1 MIKRDKENDEMKH
14 KYWEDIRKMFWYKV
28 EPFIQHMRVFQGDR
42 RFLPWKGSVLD
53 SVVGAFL
60 TQNVSDHLSTSA
72 FMTLGAKFP
81 TKTIDWE
88 AVHKSVKLLKPS
100 NLVDNTTLLQ
110 EGYSYMLP
118 DKHPLLAECIPRE
131 LDDPSP
137 YLLVEWTT
145 GDLESSCESTKNNL
159 QEEEN
164 SLTVQELFWFL
175 LITLQSYIQSMFQEN
190 GYGI

>member
-1 MIKRDKENDEMKH
+1 M
-14 KYWEDIRKMFWYKV
+14 
-28 EPFIQHMRVFQGDR
+28 
-42 RFLPWKGSVLD
+42 D
-53 SVVGAFL
+53 SV
-60 TQNVSDHLSTSA
+60 
-72 FMTLGAKFP
+72 
-81 TKTIDWE
+81 DWE

-164 SLTVQELFWFL
+164 SLTVPGTLLVFADHTSIIHPINVPRKWLWNLEKRIVYFGTGVSSIMRGLSMMRIRDCFWSGF
-175 LITLQSYIQSMFQEN
+175 ICVRAMDAKTKASRPI
-190 GYGI
+190 

>member
-1 MIKRDKENDEMKH
+1 MHTKSPRDSD
-14 KYWEDIRKMFWYKV
+14 
-28 EPFIQHMRVFQGDR
+28 HM
-42 RFLPWKGSVLD
+42 D
-53 SVVGAFL
+53 SV
-60 TQNVSDHLSTSA
+60 
-72 FMTLGAKFP
+72 
-81 TKTIDWE
+81 DWE

-145 GDLESSCESTKNNL
+145 GLSMMRIRDCFWSGFICVRAMDAKTKA
-159 QEEEN
+159 
-164 SLTVQELFWFL
+164 SRP
-175 LITLQSYIQSMFQEN
+175 I
-190 GYGI
+190 